1 MRDDP
6 TVVALVERA
15 RDGDQAAWNQIVD
28 RYATLIWAICRQHG
42 LAGADAEDVAA
53 TVWLRLVERLAT
65 IREPAALPGWL
76 ASTARRA
83 CLQAL
88 RARGRQ
94 VPVEAERMPDQADH
108 AATDEWL
115 LREERHLALRGAF
128 AELPEHCQKLLAMLF
143 RDEDEADRYNRI
155 VAALGMKKGG
165 IGPTRGRCLDK
176 LRENPAIAA
185 LMDTTAAG
193 GR

>member
-6 TVVALVERA
+6 TVVTLVERA

-28 RYATLIWAICRQHG
+28 RYAALIWAICRRHG
-42 LAGADAEDVAA
+42 LGGADAEDVAA

-76 ASTARRA
+76 ASTTRRA

-88 RARGRQ
+88 NARGRQ
-94 VPVEAERMPDQADH
+94 LPVETERIPDQTDH
-108 AATDEWL
+108 TATDEWL
-115 LREERHLALRGAF
+115 LREERHLALRVAY
-128 AELPEHCQKLLAMLF
+128 ADLPEHCRRLLAMLF

-185 LMDTTAAG
+185 LMDTTVAG